1 MLSARAV
8 RNILPMR
15 VDPSGAYRGRRR
27 PDRATTITLDDALE
41 WLRADTDDL
50 IEMRRLLIA
59 NQLDLARDLAIASQT
74 RLTLAD
80 ALDKKRA
87 APR

>member
-1 MLSARAV
+1 M
-8 RNILPMR
+8 
-15 VDPSGAYRGRRR
+15 
-27 PDRATTITLDDALE
+27 TLDDAIE

-50 IEMRRLLIA
+50 LEMRRLLIA

-87 APR
+87 ARPEG

>member
-1 MLSARAV
+1 MSLE
-8 RNILPMR
+8 
-15 VDPSGAYRGRRR
+15 
-27 PDRATTITLDDALE
+27 DAIE
-41 WLRADTDDL
+41 WLRADSDDL

-74 RLTLAD
+74 RLKLAD

-87 APR
+87 AQPLS

>member
-1 MLSARAV
+1 M
-8 RNILPMR
+8 
-15 VDPSGAYRGRRR
+15 
-27 PDRATTITLDDALE
+27 TLDDALE

-59 NQLDLARDLAIASQT
+59 HEDGLARDLAIASQT

>member
-1 MLSARAV
+1 M
-8 RNILPMR
+8 
-15 VDPSGAYRGRRR
+15 
-27 PDRATTITLDDALE
+27 TLDDALE

-80 ALDKKRA
+80 ALDKMRGDC
-87 APR
+87 

>member
-1 MLSARAV
+1 MVAEV
-8 RNILPMR
+8 
-15 VDPSGAYRGRRR
+15 
-27 PDRATTITLDDALE
+27 TLDDALE

-80 ALDKKRA
+80 ALDKMRNDC
-87 APR
+87 

>member
-1 MLSARAV
+1 M
-8 RNILPMR
+8 
-15 VDPSGAYRGRRR
+15 
-27 PDRATTITLDDALE
+27 TLDDALE

-50 IEMRRLLIA
+50 LEMRRLLIA
-59 NQLDLARDLAIASQT
+59 NQLDLAIASQT

-80 ALDKKRA
+80 ALDRKRA

>member
-1 MLSARAV
+1 M
-8 RNILPMR
+8 
-15 VDPSGAYRGRRR
+15 
-27 PDRATTITLDDALE
+27 TLDDALE

-59 NQLDLARDLAIASQT
+59 HEDGLMRRLLIAHEDGLARDLAIASQT

-80 ALDKKRA
+80 ALDKMRGDC
-87 APR
+87 

>member
-1 MLSARAV
+1 MSLE
-8 RNILPMR
+8 
-15 VDPSGAYRGRRR
+15 
-27 PDRATTITLDDALE
+27 DAIE
-41 WLRADTDDL
+41 WLRADSDDL

-74 RLTLAD
+74 RLKLPD

-87 APR
+87 AQPLS

>member
-1 MLSARAV
+1 M
-8 RNILPMR
+8 
-15 VDPSGAYRGRRR
+15 
-27 PDRATTITLDDALE
+27 TLDDAIE

-59 NQLDLARDLAIASQT
+59 HEDGLARGLAIASQT

-80 ALDKKRA
+80 ALDKMRSGC
-87 APR
+87 

>member
-1 MLSARAV
+1 M
-8 RNILPMR
+8 
-15 VDPSGAYRGRRR
+15 
-27 PDRATTITLDDALE
+27 TLDDALE

-59 NQLDLARDLAIASQT
+59 HEDGLARDLVIASQT

-87 APR
+87 AQSLS